1 MPRQIGSPPPGAP
14 SPPFLPDA
22 GAVTLA
28 VGIVGATVM
37 PHAIYLHSGLTQ
49 ARGGQRNEAGRRRLI
64 RFSNIE
70 VVIALTLAG
79 MVNLAMVMMAAAA
92 FHAGHAEVAE
102 IETAYHTLIPL
113 FGAAAGG
120 VFLVAL
126 IASGVSSSAVGTM
139 AGQVIMQGFTRTRIP
154 VWLRRAVTMA
164 PAFVVVAA
172 GADATRSLVFSQ
184 VVLSLA
190 LPVPMVALVVLSA
203 RRDIMGV
210 FVSTRW
216 LSVGAGL
223 ATAVVL
229 ALNVLLIAQIAGLPM
244 P

>member
-1 MPRQIGSPPPGAP
+1 M
-14 SPPFLPDA
+14 
-22 GAVTLA
+22 
-28 VGIVGATVM
+28 
-37 PHAIYLHSGLTQ
+37 
-49 ARGGQRNEAGRRRLI
+49 
-64 RFSNIE
+64 
-70 VVIALTLAG
+70 
-79 MVNLAMVMMAAAA
+79 
-92 FHAGHAEVAE
+92 
-102 IETAYHTLIPL
+102 
-113 FGAAAGG
+113 
-120 VFLVAL
+120 
-126 IASGVSSSAVGTM
+126 
-139 AGQVIMQGFTRTRIP
+139 
-154 VWLRRAVTMA
+154 
-164 PAFVVVAA
+164 VVAA
-172 GADATRSLVFSQ
+172 GADATPALVFSQ